1 MEYYRQPNGK
11 IQADFALRAGRLLS
25 QYATLSASLQ
35 ESERYEATLTVCI
48 LHSILTNCLELIGE
62 LKKHHWD
69 SPIKDVPG
77 LFGICRSFVVRNAFP
92 GEVTYAK
99 FIEHIRNA
107 LCHPTIAEK
116 KPKLPSTGYTT
127 IPGSGLISKFSFVH
141 SPWVHSGR
149 MDFRA
154 NHKSKDKVEKFAK
167 DFAKGHASELTVRL
181 NYDSGRYQIHYGEE
195 EEVYY
200 PIFEAEMSV
209 ADLHSLALQ
218 LANYLAQPTIDNWDG
233 ETIRQLVA

>member
-1 MEYYRQPNGK
+1 VEYYRQPNGK

-35 ESERYEATLTVCI
+35 ESERYEATLMVCI

-167 DFAKGHASELTVRL
+167 TSRRGTHL
-181 NYDSGRYQIHYGEE
+181 NSPSDYIM
-195 EEVYY
+195 
-200 PIFEAEMSV
+200 I
-209 ADLHSLALQ
+209 ADVIRFTMVKRKRFIIQFLKQRCLS
-218 LANYLAQPTIDNWDG
+218 PTCTAWLSN
-233 ETIRQLVA
+233 